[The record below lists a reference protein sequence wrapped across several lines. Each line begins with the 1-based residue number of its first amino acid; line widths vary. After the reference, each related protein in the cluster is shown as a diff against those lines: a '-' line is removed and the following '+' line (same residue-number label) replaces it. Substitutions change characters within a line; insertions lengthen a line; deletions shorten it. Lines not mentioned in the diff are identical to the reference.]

1 MMIMRNCLPLLLILL
16 PLTSAAAAN
25 GKTVI
30 PNGNFELPLPQDKS
44 RPATWEYDV
53 ANKKLADGDFALD
66 RSIVKRGKNSVRVAF
81 VEAQGYAGVI
91 QFLDATRLAGRTIV
105 FSGWIRRSAKS
116 SVAGIW
122 IAIND
127 AQKKRLT
134 YQNSYEVPHDDL
146 NRFDFHRVE
155 IKVPETATSLMI
167 GAAIYEK
174 DGTMWADDL
183 RIDLIEKRP

>member
-1 MMIMRNCLPLLLILL
+1 MIMRNCLALLLIL
-16 PLTSAAAAN
+16 PSLTSAAAAQ
-25 GKTVI
+25 GKAVI
-30 PNGNFELPLPQDKS
+30 PNGNFERPLPLDKS

-53 ANKKLADGDFALD
+53 ASKDLADGDFALD
-66 RSIVKRGKNSVRVAF
+66 RAIVKRGKNSVRVAF

-91 QFLDATRLAGRTIV
+91 QSLDATRLAGRTIV

-146 NRFDFHRVE
+146 NRFDLHRVE
-155 IKVPETATSLMI
+155 IKVPKTAKLLMI